1 MRHALQHRAR
11 THYPR
16 RRDHRLG
23 DRRPRWRCGKVG
35 IAPDHAHLQNEE
47 AGNRTGTEDAL
58 EADRETGSGP
68 GALLRIAGVDD
79 YPSAEVFC
87 CVFVPAGA
95 WRPIFSAC
103 FTSSARDSAAIFRI
117 TWARW
122 SLTVLSLIAIS

>member
-16 RRDHRLG
+16 LRDHRLG
-23 DRRPRWRCGKVG
+23 DRRPPWRCGKVG

-47 AGNRTGTEDAL
+47 AGNRTRTEDAL
-58 EADRETGSGP
+58 GADRETGSGP
-68 GALLRIAGVDD
+68 DALLRIAAWTDILQSRSSAVFSSRRGV
-79 YPSAEVFC
+79 
-87 CVFVPAGA
+87 

-117 TWARW
+117 T
-122 SLTVLSLIAIS
+122 